1 MKSIRDFYRLANAE
15 MHEGNVYVS
24 TVTNGSL
31 IGAKALWHEGGLL
44 SAFPAESADF
54 WQTQTSPIQ
63 SGASLYKIEYNNEQL
78 EIFAEPLQGGS
89 RLIICGGGH
98 VSLPVATI
106 GAMLG
111 FEVTV
116 IDDRSFFANSQRFPN
131 TNVICKPF
139 EDVLPGIHGNSDY
152 YVIVT
157 RGHQYDIECLRIV
170 LNKPSCYVGM
180 IGSKHRVNLVKE
192 TLLNEGYSQEQLD
205 SLHSPIGLKIGAE
218 TPEEIAVA
226 ILGEIISVKS
236 TIGGI
241 SGSAVAEQELLS
253 TPNVKQALVTIIKRR
268 GSAPRTA
275 GTKMIVQADG
285 RCIGTIGGGC
295 VESEAI
301 HRAITAIEQNQCR
314 RYTVD
319 ITGAE
324 ASDEGMVC
332 GGIVDIII
340 EPLD

>member
-1 MKSIRDFYRLANAE
+1 MKNIRDFYRLANAE
-15 MHEGNVYVS
+15 ANEGNVYVS
-24 TVTNGSL
+24 TVTTGAL
-31 IGAKALWHEGGLL
+31 TGAKALWHDGGLL
-44 SAFPAESADF
+44 SVFPSESADF
-54 WQTQTSPIQ
+54 WQGQVAPKPIG
-63 SGASLYKIEYNNEQL
+63 SSLYQVEYNNEQL

-106 GAMLG
+106 GTMLG
-111 FEVTV
+111 FDVTV
-116 IDDRSFFANSQRFPN
+116 IDDRSFFANAQRFP
-131 TNVICKPF
+131 TANVICKSF
-139 EDVLPGIHGNSDY
+139 EEALSGIRGNSDY

-157 RGHQYDIECLRIV
+157 RGHQYDIECLRII
-170 LNKPSCYVGM
+170 LNKTSCYVGM
-180 IGSKHRVNLVKE
+180 IGSKHRVKLVKD
-192 TLLNEGYSQEQLD
+192 TLLNEGYTTEKID
-205 SLHSPIGLKIGAE
+205 ELHSPIGLKIGAE

-226 ILGEIISVKS
+226 IMGEIISVKS
-236 TIGGI
+236 NIGGI
-241 SGSAVAEQELLS
+241 SGSAAAERQLLS
-253 TPNVKQALVTIIKRR
+253 TPSVAQALVTIVKRR

-301 HRAITAIEQNQCR
+301 QRAMSAIEQKQSR

-332 GGIVDIII
+332 GGIVDIMI